1 MAWPYAL
8 GLLFMWVAMLA
19 NRHFVRDIAT
29 RRSEWRPAAIW
40 RDVRA
45 HLRLEF
51 DHGAGK
57 YNFLQKLAYGL
68 VLGVFLP
75 MMVLTGIAISPGM
88 EPTFGWLVEAMGG
101 RQSARSLHFIFAFA
115 LAGFFVV
122 HVLLVLLSGPIG
134 QMRAMISGG
143 SQA

>member
-1 MAWPYAL
+1 MSARTC
-8 GLLFMWVAMLA
+8 G
-19 NRHFVRDIAT
+19 
-29 RRSEWRPAAIW
+29 SQ
-40 RDVRA
+40 
-45 HLRLEF
+45 F

-57 YNFLQKLAYGL
+57 YNFLQKLAYGF